1 LGVLARFWAKKEA
14 ADQRVEKFFGKKLF
28 SLDFL
33 SNCIHNV
40 YVRIIGKLKLQSFW
54 RSHQQARK
62 PLEKWTQVVEEA
74 EWCNWSQLKSTFGKA
89 DLVQTKTNTY
99 VVFDIGGNKYR
110 LVTIVNFRGQVVI
123 VEVALT
129 HRQYDKSK
137 WKG

>member
-1 LGVLARFWAKKEA
+1 M
-14 ADQRVEKFFGKKLF
+14 
-28 SLDFL
+28 
-33 SNCIHNV
+33 
-40 YVRIIGKLKLQSFW
+40 RIIGKLKLQSFW

-62 PLEKWTQVVEEA
+62 PLEKWIQVVEDA

-110 LVTIVNFRGQVVI
+110 LVTTVNFRGQVVI

-129 HRQYDKSK
+129 HRKYDKAK